1 MNEGPIASRTG
12 MWVPVL
18 VGGTAAGVLSGIPF
32 INCLCCLW
40 ILGGAALA
48 VHLYARDRSVPTTP
62 GDGAV
67 IGAFAG
73 VAAAAAN
80 TVMNIVFQSANL
92 AFLRRVIERLSAN
105 MDNFPPEWQDWINK
119 EPGPVSLSQLLVSLA
134 FSAAVFAA
142 LGALGGVLGAA
153 LFGRKPAAPPA
164 GSPPPPPLPPEIK

>member
-1 MNEGPIASRTG
+1 

-18 VGGTAAGVLSGIPF
+18 VGGTAAGVLSGIPWV
-32 INCLCCLW
+32 NCLCCLW
-40 ILGGAALA
+40 ILGGSALA
-48 VHLYARDRSVPTTP
+48 VQIYAKDRSAPTSP

-73 VAAAAAN
+73 VVAAAVN
-80 TVMNIVFQSANL
+80 TMMNVVFQSANL

-105 MDNFPPEWQDWINK
+105 MDNFPPEWQDWINR
-119 EPGPVSLSQLLVSLA
+119 EPGPISIAQLVISLA

-153 LFGRKPAAPPA
+153 LFGKRPA
-164 GSPPPPPLPPEIK
+164 GGHPPGPVPPLPGPPESS